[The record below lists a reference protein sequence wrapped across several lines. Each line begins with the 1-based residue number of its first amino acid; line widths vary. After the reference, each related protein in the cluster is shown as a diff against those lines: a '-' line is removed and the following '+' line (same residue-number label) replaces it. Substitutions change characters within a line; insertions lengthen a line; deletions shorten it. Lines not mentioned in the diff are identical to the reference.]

1 MNAVSPPVPAPP
13 IAVELGTE
21 QVNASVPE
29 RHQTQWTLS
38 IPFLIMHLLPLGII
52 WTGMRLS
59 DAVLCVALYYGRMF
73 FITAGYHRYF
83 AHRSYKLG
91 RFMQFVMAFGGATAA
106 QKGVLWWAG
115 HHRHHHKYSDMPE
128 DVHSPK
134 QGFWW
139 SHVGWILCMKFHHTP
154 YDQIKDFAKY
164 PELRWLNRYHLVPP
178 TLLGLSVWYFGGW
191 PALFGG
197 FFLSTVLLYHGTFSI
212 NSLTHMWGKRRYK
225 TTDDSRNSLILAL
238 ITMGEGWH
246 NNHHYYQS
254 TANQGFYWWEIDLSY
269 YILKMMSWV
278 GLARDLRNPSEAV
291 LNRNRLDRPEQL
303 APSGQSEEP
312 PGGPSGEEL
321 AA

>member
-1 MNAVSPPVPAPP
+1 MNGHA
-13 IAVELGTE
+13 
-21 QVNASVPE
+21 AS
-29 RHQTQWTLS
+29 LA
-38 IPFLIMHLLPLGII
+38 LLQK
-52 WTGMRLS
+52 
-59 DAVLCVALYYGRMF
+59 AAN
-73 FITAGYHRYF
+73 
-83 AHRSYKLG
+83 
-91 RFMQFVMAFGGATAA
+91 GGSRN
-106 QKGVLWWAG
+106 VCWWAG

-303 APSGQSEEP
+303 APSGPSEEP